1 MVDHLLHT
9 RSFHDIRQALLQ
21 QQELALIDLREEA
34 QYAEGHPLFAVNIP
48 LSKLELE
55 ILNRVP
61 RFATPITVYDNGE
74 GLVALAIE
82 RLKDFG
88 YANVALLEGGLQG
101 WKDAGGEL
109 FIDVN
114 SPSKAFGELVES
126 RVHTPSLPAEDVQAL
141 LNSGEPVVV
150 LDSRRFDEYQTMS
163 IPGSI
168 SVPGA
173 ELVLRVQDL
182 LPSPTTTVIVNC
194 AGRTRSIIG
203 TQSLVNAGITNPV
216 FALRNGT
223 IGWTLA
229 GQQLEHGQSRRFGE
243 SSETAKTQAAQRAR
257 HVADQAGVKRLTR
270 AQLQQWQ
277 QDHART
283 LYLFDVRDPEEYAA
297 GHLPGS
303 RSVPGGQ
310 LVQETDHTAS
320 VRGARI
326 VLIDNDGARANMS
339 ASWLAQ
345 LGWDVSVLDGLVEHD
360 FSEQGPWVAKVPALP
375 EQEEVSPA
383 VLADWLN
390 TPGTQVLDFTT
401 SANYVASHIPGAAW
415 LQRGLLTQKGLQA
428 LPAADRYVVTCG
440 SSLLARYAVEELQQ
454 LSGKPVSVLTGG
466 NAAWRAAGLPI
477 EQGETQLLQPRSDR
491 YRRPYE
497 GTDNSADAM
506 QAYLDW
512 EFGLIAQLDR
522 DGTHGFTVLEL
533 K

>member
-1 MVDHLLHT
+1 
-9 RSFHDIRQALLQ
+9 
-21 QQELALIDLREEA
+21 
-34 QYAEGHPLFAVNIP
+34 
-48 LSKLELE
+48 
-55 ILNRVP
+55 
-61 RFATPITVYDNGE
+61 
-74 GLVALAIE
+74 
-82 RLKDFG
+82 
-88 YANVALLEGGLQG
+88 
-101 WKDAGGEL
+101 
-109 FIDVN
+109 
-114 SPSKAFGELVES
+114 
-126 RVHTPSLPAEDVQAL
+126 
-141 LNSGEPVVV
+141 
-150 LDSRRFDEYQTMS
+150 
-163 IPGSI
+163 
-168 SVPGA
+168 
-173 ELVLRVQDL
+173 
-182 LPSPTTTVIVNC
+182 
-194 AGRTRSIIG
+194 
-203 TQSLVNAGITNPV
+203 
-216 FALRNGT
+216 
-223 IGWTLA
+223 
-229 GQQLEHGQSRRFGE
+229 
-243 SSETAKTQAAQRAR
+243 
-257 HVADQAGVKRLTR
+257 
-270 AQLQQWQ
+270 
-277 QDHART
+277 
-283 LYLFDVRDPEEYAA
+283 
-297 GHLPGS
+297 
-303 RSVPGGQ
+303 VPGGQ

-428 LPAADRYVVTCG
+428 LPAAERYVVTCG

-466 NAAWRAAGLPI
+466 NAAWRAAGLPV